1 MVAFDYKYLPISD
14 LQVETT
20 EDQKTGKQKVKSV
33 LVHDEPLQATDR
45 FWVSLFARYGF
56 NRAFFRYFD
65 HAEVFDRISNKE
77 SQDRMRVCIERDDKT
92 GNKLLG
98 VSNPTKPI
106 VPHNEL
112 IELLNR
118 YEGEGISYANGI
130 VESTHR
136 PRVGNNFD
144 VAGDM
149 FSHRFVMSTPID
161 GYGQPNLYLSLLR
174 LICTNGMIGYSRAF
188 RSTLALGKGNDD
200 VSHNITRALDGFN
213 NDEGFAVMRQRM
225 EAATTSWA
233 SVYETTSLYK
243 LLTKLHHGR
252 QLNVDDP
259 TLKDA
264 PVARGYLSDGGIGT
278 DDPVGSPLIKSFHGM
293 TGDTSRLYGLANL
306 LAEHQAS
313 ANAAGAVHGVRR
325 SQLRDGSGDALRE
338 ARGVAAAE
346 RVGRR
351 VDQQRVRHGRDQG
364 QVRRF
369 RRFPHHAEDHGAGT
383 DRLEWR

>member
-1 MVAFDYKYLPISD
+1 MVSFDYKYLPISD
-14 LQVETT
+14 LQVETA
-20 EDQKTGKQKVKSV
+20 EDPKTGKQRVKSV
-33 LVHDEPLQATDR
+33 LVHDEPLEATDR

-65 HAEVFDRISNKE
+65 HAEVFERISAKE
-77 SQDRMRVCIERDDKT
+77 SQDRMRVCIERDDKS

-106 VPHNEL
+106 VPHGEL
-112 IELLNR
+112 IDLLNR
-118 YEGEGISYANGI
+118 YEGEGITYANGI

-264 PVARGYLSDGGIGT
+264 PVAQGYLTAGGIGT

-306 LAEHQAS
+306 DSLSIKRQRTLP
-313 ANAAGAVHGVRR
+313 VRCTVY
-325 SQLRDGSGDALRE
+325 DALNFATE
-338 ARGVAAAE
+338 VATHYAKPEGSRQLNAWVGGLISNEYDMENTKEGLTDFQDFFIE
-346 RVGRR
+346 RKLAVPELTG
-351 VDQQRVRHGRDQG
+351 
-364 QVRRF
+364 
-369 RRFPHHAEDHGAGT
+369 
-383 DRLEWR
+383 

>member
-1 MVAFDYKYLPISD
+1 
-14 LQVETT
+14 
-20 EDQKTGKQKVKSV
+20 
-33 LVHDEPLQATDR
+33 VHDEPLEATDR

-65 HAEVFDRISNKE
+65 HAEVFERISAKE
-77 SQDRMRVCIERDDKT
+77 SQDRMRVCIERDDKS

-106 VPHNEL
+106 VPHGEL
-112 IELLNR
+112 IDLLNR
-118 YEGEGISYANGI
+118 YEGEGITYANGI

-264 PVARGYLSDGGIGT
+264 PVAQGYLTAGGIGT

-306 LAEHQAS
+306 DSLSIKRQRTLP
-313 ANAAGAVHGVRR
+313 VRCTVY
-325 SQLRDGSGDALRE
+325 DALNFATE
-338 ARGVAAAE
+338 VATHYAKPEGSRQLNAWVGGLISNEYDMENTKEGLTDFQDFFIE
-346 RVGRR
+346 RKLAVPELTG
-351 VDQQRVRHGRDQG
+351 
-364 QVRRF
+364 
-369 RRFPHHAEDHGAGT
+369 
-383 DRLEWR
+383 

>member
-45 FWVSLFARYGF
+45 FWISLFARYGF

-65 HAEVFDRISNKE
+65 HAEVFERISAKE

-112 IELLNR
+112 IDLLNR
-118 YEGEGISYANGI
+118 YEGDSISYSNGI
-130 VESTHR
+130 VESTHK

-200 VSHNITRALDGFN
+200 VTHNITRALDGFN

-225 EAATTSWA
+225 EAATQSWA

-259 TLKDA
+259 TLRA
-264 PVARGYLSDGGIGT
+264 TPVAHGYLTSDGG
-278 DDPVGSPLIKSFHGM
+278 DPTGSPIIKSFHGM

-306 LAEHQAS
+306 DSLSMKRQRTLP
-313 ANAAGAVHGVRR
+313 VRCTVY
-325 SQLRDGSGDALRE
+325 DALNFATE
-338 ARGVAAAE
+338 VATHYAKPEGSRQLNAW
-346 RVGRR
+346 VGGLISNEF
-351 VDQQRVRHGRDQG
+351 DM
-364 QVRRF
+364 
-369 RRFPHHAEDHGAGT
+369 EGT
-383 DRLEWR
+383 KDKFGDFADFHITQKISVPELTG